1 MNDISTL
8 ALVWGKAWPILAA
21 ILFFGLLIATHEGGH
36 FLTAKLFKVRVNE
49 FSLGMGPVLWKKQK
63 AETQYSV
70 RAFPVGGYVAMEGE
84 DGDSEVE
91 GAFGSKPPWQR
102 AIIILAG
109 ATVNL
114 LTGLII
120 MAVMLGT
127 SDLIGTP
134 QVSEFRDN
142 AASRTQGLREGD
154 RILSV
159 NNHVIRTEYDLS
171 FYMSKDKD
179 GVMDFVVE
187 REGKK
192 IPLKHVAF
200 ETAEVEG
207 TQVVKYDFAIV
218 GVKPGFQNV
227 VKYSV
232 LDSLSIVRIVWV
244 SLWDL
249 VTGNFSMSDMAGPVG
264 TVQAVADTTSDAAKS
279 GNMSRLLLI
288 LALIAI
294 NVGAFNLIP
303 FPALDG
309 GRFVFIMLEG
319 IFRRPISKEFQA
331 AVNTVGMAM
340 LFGLMIV
347 VTFSDVFKLFQ

>member
-1 MNDISTL
+1 T
-8 ALVWGKAWPILAA
+8 P
-21 ILFFGLLIATHEGGH
+21 
-36 FLTAKLFKVRVNE
+36 
-49 FSLGMGPVLWKKQK
+49 
-63 AETQYSV
+63 
-70 RAFPVGGYVAMEGE
+70 
-84 DGDSEVE
+84 
-91 GAFGSKPPWQR
+91 
-102 AIIILAG
+102 
-109 ATVNL
+109 
-114 LTGLII
+114 
-120 MAVMLGT
+120 AV
-127 SDLIGTP
+127 S
-134 QVSEFRDN
+134 QFRDN
-142 AASRTQGLREGD
+142 AASKAQGLREGD
-154 RILSV
+154 RIRSV
-159 NNHVIRTEYDLS
+159 NNHVVRTEYDLS

-187 REGKK
+187 RDGKK
-192 IPLKHVAF
+192 VPLKHVAF

-218 GVKPGFQNV
+218 GVEPGFKNV

-249 VTGNFSMSDMAGPVG
+249 ATGNFSMSDMAGPVG

-279 GNMSRLLLI
+279 GNLSRLLLI

-340 LFGLMIV
+340 LFGLMIM

>member
-1 MNDISTL
+1 MNNISTL
-8 ALVWGKAWPILAA
+8 ALVWDKAWPILGA

-49 FSLGMGPVLWKKQK
+49 FSIGMGPVIWKKK
-63 AETQYSV
+63 RAETQYSL

-84 DGDSEVE
+84 DEDSDVE
-91 GAFGSKPPWQR
+91 GSFNSKPPWKR
-102 AIIILAG
+102 GIIILAG
-109 ATVNL
+109 ATVNI
-114 LTGLII
+114 LTGLILI
-120 MAVMLGT
+120 AIMLGS

-134 QVSEFRDN
+134 AISRFADN
-142 AASRTQGLREGD
+142 AASQSQGLEVGD

-159 NNHVIRTEYDLS
+159 NNHAIYTEYDLS

-187 REGKK
+187 REGENVE
-192 IPLKHVAF
+192 LKSVAF
-200 ETAEVEG
+200 ETTEVNG

-218 GVKPGFQNV
+218 GVEPSAGNV
-227 VKYSV
+227 IKYSV

-249 VTGNFSMSDMAGPVG
+249 ATGNFSMSDMSGPVG
-264 TVQAVADTTSDAAKS
+264 TVQAIADTTSDAAKS
-279 GNMSRLLLI
+279 GNASRLLMI

-319 IFRRPISKEFQA
+319 IFRRPISKKVEA
-331 AVNTVGMAM
+331 AVNSIGMAL
-340 LFGLMIV
+340 LFGLMIM
-347 VTFSDVFKLFQ
+347 VTFSDVFKLFR

>member
-63 AETQYSV
+63 AETQYSL
-70 RAFPVGGYVAMEGE
+70 RALPVGGYVAMEGE
-84 DGDSEVE
+84 DGDSEVD

-134 QVSEFRDN
+134 AVSQFRDN
-142 AASRTQGLREGD
+142 AASRAQGLREGD

-159 NNHVIRTEYDLS
+159 NNHVVRTEYDLS

-179 GVMDFVVE
+179 GVMDFVVD
-187 REGKK
+187 RDGKNVS
-192 IPLKHVAF
+192 LKHVTF
-200 ETAEVEG
+200 ETEEVEG

-218 GVKPGFQNV
+218 GVKPGFKNV

-249 VTGNFSMSDMAGPVG
+249 ATGNFSMRDMAGPVG

-279 GNMSRLLLI
+279 GNLSRLLLI

-309 GRFVFIMLEG
+309 GRFLFIMLEG

-340 LFGLMIV
+340 LFGLMIM
-347 VTFSDVFKLFQ
+347 VTFSDVFKLLR

>member
-1 MNDISTL
+1 
-8 ALVWGKAWPILAA
+8 
-21 ILFFGLLIATHEGGH
+21 
-36 FLTAKLFKVRVNE
+36 
-49 FSLGMGPVLWKKQK
+49 MGPVLWKKQK

-70 RAFPVGGYVAMEGE
+70 RALPIGGYVAMEGE

-91 GAFGSKPPWQR
+91 GAFNSKPPWQR

-114 LTGLII
+114 ITGLLII
-120 MAVMLGT
+120 AAMLGT

-134 QVSEFRDN
+134 AISQFREN
-142 AASRTQGLREGD
+142 AASEAQGLREGD

-159 NNHVIRTEYDLS
+159 NNHVIYTEYDLS

-187 REGKK
+187 RDGKK
-192 IPLKHVAF
+192 VPLKHVAF

-218 GVKPGFQNV
+218 GVEPGFKNV

-249 VTGNFSMSDMAGPVG
+249 ATGNFSMSDMAGPVG

-279 GNMSRLLLI
+279 GNLSRLLLI

-340 LFGLMIV
+340 LFGLMIM

>member
-1 MNDISTL
+1 MNVISTL

-63 AETQYSV
+63 AETQYSL
-70 RAFPVGGYVAMEGE
+70 RALPVGGYVAMEGE

-91 GAFGSKPPWQR
+91 GAFNSKPPWQR
-102 AIIILAG
+102 GIIILAG

-114 LTGLII
+114 ITGLII
-120 MAVMLGT
+120 IAAMLGT

-134 QVSEFRDN
+134 AISQFREN
-142 AASRTQGLREGD
+142 AASQAQGLREGD

-159 NNHVIRTEYDLS
+159 NNHVIYTEYDLS

-187 REGKK
+187 RDGKK
-192 IPLKHVAF
+192 VPLKHVAF

-218 GVKPGFQNV
+218 GVEPGFKNV

-249 VTGNFSMSDMAGPVG
+249 ATGNFSMSDMAGPVG

-279 GNMSRLLLI
+279 GNLSRLLLI

-340 LFGLMIV
+340 LFGLMIM